1 MKTCRKGGDNYY
13 NMKGEQLIQELE
25 LNKRKNMQ

>member
-13 NMKGEQLIQELE
+13 NMKREQLIQELE
-25 LNKRKNMQ
+25 LNKRKDMQ